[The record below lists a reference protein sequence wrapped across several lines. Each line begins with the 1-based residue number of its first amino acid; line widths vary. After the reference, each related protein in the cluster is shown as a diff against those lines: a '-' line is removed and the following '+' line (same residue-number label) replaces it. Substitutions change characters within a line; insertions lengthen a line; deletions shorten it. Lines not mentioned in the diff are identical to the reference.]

1 MEALK
6 KIKLFKRKREC
17 ETSRLLKNSTAI
29 ASCSFRDEMLQF
41 LGREKNMLC

>member
-1 MEALK
+1 MSFLENLVLPAS
-6 KIKLFKRKREC
+6 
-17 ETSRLLKNSTAI
+17 SRLLKNSTAI